1 VDNKPF
7 QSAMLSADQYDPLT
21 MKKKN
26 AGPSVWV
33 KKEAMRNQ

>member
-1 VDNKPF
+1 
-7 QSAMLSADQYDPLT
+7 MLAADDYNPLT

-33 KKEAMRNQ
+33 KKEGGS

>member
-1 VDNKPF
+1 MLAVDEYNP
-7 QSAMLSADQYDPLT
+7 MT

-33 KKEAMRNQ
+33 KKEDDDAKKR

>member
-1 VDNKPF
+1 MANDEYNP
-7 QSAMLSADQYDPLT
+7 MT

-33 KKEAMRNQ
+33 KKEEDDSNNRRR